1 MGSIETAEIRLR
13 DAVAADAEAIARG
26 NARMAEETE
35 GIALE
40 WERVLAG
47 VRAVFERPARG
58 WYLVAEDAR
67 GHVVGQ
73 LMVTFEWS
81 DWRNGVFWWI
91 QSVYVS
97 PEARGLGVY
106 KSLYGELLR
115 RAEADGGV
123 CGIRL
128 YVEKHNERA
137 QGVYAR
143 AGMKRTGYDMY
154 EVDFVLPRQA

>member
-1 MGSIETAEIRLR
+1 MGSIETAGIRLR

-35 GIALE
+35 GVALE
-40 WERVLAG
+40 WERVEAG
-47 VRAVFERPARG
+47 VRAVFERPERG
-58 WYLVAEDAR
+58 WYVVAEDTQ

-91 QSVYVS
+91 QSVYVA
-97 PEARGLGVY
+97 PEARRCGVY
-106 KSLYGELLR
+106 KALYGEVLR

-137 QGVYAR
+137 QGVYSR
-143 AGMKRTGYDMY
+143 SGMQHTEYDMY
-154 EVDFVLPRQA
+154 EVDFVLSRQA